1 MLADGD
7 EDGRGKGIHSAYETA
22 MIDHQALAV
31 LDGFRNK
38 LPGTAHPGFVDDG
51 HGAAVATVEL
61 MDRAAGHVDPE
72 ALVDAYAATPGGKS
86 KAVTSVLWNAFG
98 DGTIATL
105 CDGTKTLAALWESVA
120 RRRWETRFS
129 MAAMPPMNKNALRNR
144 YERKT
149 FVESLDL
156 DHIRP
161 VLKGHP

>member
-1 MLADGD
+1 MRSSGTTWS
-7 EDGRGKGIHSAYETA
+7 ISSAPPA
-22 MIDHQALAV
+22 
-31 LDGFRNK
+31 
-38 LPGTAHPGFVDDG
+38 
-51 HGAAVATVEL
+51 
-61 MDRAAGHVDPE
+61 VDPE

-86 KAVTSVLWNAFG
+86 KAVTSVIWNAFG

-105 CDGTKTLAALWESVA
+105 CDGTKALAALWESAWRVA
-120 RRRWETRFS
+120 DGETRFS
-129 MAAMPPMNKNALRNR
+129 MAAMQPMNKNALRNR